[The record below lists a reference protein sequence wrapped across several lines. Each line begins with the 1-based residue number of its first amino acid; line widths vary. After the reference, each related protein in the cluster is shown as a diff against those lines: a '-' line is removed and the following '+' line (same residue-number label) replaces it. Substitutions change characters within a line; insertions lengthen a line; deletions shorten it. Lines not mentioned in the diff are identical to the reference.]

1 MENILRWLK
10 GAEIGHELYVSR
22 NWPVSLKKFDVVNG
36 KNVIVVTTGNGITG
50 FDIMYDAFGKCINDN
65 LPDLIPNISNFRWNK
80 NWKWRTCDCKAG
92 DVLVTSDGEMF
103 MANGNMYKDSK
114 FIKPCSYIA
123 WRRNYPDSPFAFGG
137 LSSDNRWTDEPV
149 SLATESERSLFLG
162 KLMESKYY
170 EQYTKDFGL
179 KNV

>member
-10 GAEIGHELYVSR
+10 GAEIGHELYVRDS
-22 NWPVSLKKFDVVNG
+22 WPVFLKKFDVVNG
-36 KNVIVVTTGNGITG
+36 KSVIVVTCRKFIEY
-50 FDIMYDAFGKCINDN
+50 DIMYDTFGKCINFQ

-92 DVLVTSDGEMF
+92 DVLVTSDGVMF
-103 MANGNMYKDSK
+103 MANGNMYKDFK

-123 WRRNYPDSPFAFGG
+123 WRRNYPDSFFTFGG
-137 LSSDNRWTDEPV
+137 LSADNRWTDEPV
-149 SLATESERSLFLG
+149 SLATEAERSLFLG
-162 KLMESKYY
+162 KLMESEYY